1 MKQVSLSSLFPGAQL
16 GEGGAFHTLAKDMSL
31 KEAQN
36 ILHFDQGHVLSHP
49 SYNKYIPAPPPLKI
63 IQLRPCLYRGH
74 HYLSRHK
81 NML

>member
-16 GEGGAFHTLAKDMSL
+16 GEGGAFHTLARDMSL

-49 SYNKYIPAPPPLKI
+49 SYNKYIPAPPLKI
-63 IQLRPCLYRGH
+63 TQLRSNLFLALH
-74 HYLSRHK
+74 
-81 NML
+81 NIV